1 MFKNVPGPRENRL
14 RRMHLQDE
22 SGNFGGK
29 ILGHSEDQV
38 RDSGYKEGP
47 QKFLSQLPIVGGGKI
62 MDVKNV
68 NILYACIYC
77 RRRLTSEKTRVV
89 DHLTKGCSYK
99 QKKCTHTLLVE
110 ASPLTCYVYLNEKNC
125 HLDVRNDLLHHIRF
139 PEVKQ
144 YFTTQNEWK
153 SVRTIE
159 DPRPFDSEEDNDY

>member
-1 MFKNVPGPRENRL
+1 
-14 RRMHLQDE
+14 
-22 SGNFGGK
+22 
-29 ILGHSEDQV
+29 LGHSEDQV

-68 NILYACIYC
+68 NILYSCIYC
-77 RRRLTSEKTRVV
+77 RRRLTSDKTRVV

-99 QKKCTHTLLVE
+99 KKKCTHTLLVE

-159 DPRPFDSEEDNDY
+159 DPRALDSEEDNDY